1 MKRVSMIL
9 GILLLIFAGLWYFVL
24 RNNFNQRFPNGWEWT
39 VNTLGQTS
47 FADEATGAFPEDT
60 SLANDPPTKTE
71 RVVTAETGADGL
83 ARISDNYKQ
92 SDPLTGAI
100 TWEFTYDATVN
111 ATTGQYADSEDYYFL
126 PQNLGKGSYTI
137 RNTTYQSIPVTFEKE
152 EVINGINTYLF
163 SFKGDLDNTLAYSY
177 IELEEGQKVTCFDFE
192 LNYWVEPNTG
202 EIVKY
207 REWCE
212 GDWVVD
218 SEGERLYA
226 ISRWGGETDGADLIR
241 QASVVQAA
249 LFRHQA
255 INLYVPIAAAVLG
268 LLLLLAGVMMKD
280 SSSSDSPEKKV
291 AA

>member
-24 RNNFNQRFPNGWEWT
+24 RNNFNQRFPSGWEWT

-71 RVVTAETGADGL
+71 RVVTAEAAAGGL
-83 ARISDNYKQ
+83 AHITDNYRQ

-111 ATTGQYADSEDYYFL
+111 ATTGQYPDSEDYYFL
-126 PQNLGKGSYTI
+126 PQNLSKQNYTI
-137 RNTTYQSIPVTFEKE
+137 RNTTYSGIEVVFQGE

-163 SFKGDLDNTLAYSY
+163 TYQGDLDNTLAYSY
-177 IELEEGQKVTCFDFE
+177 ITLEEGQKVTCFDFE

-218 SEGERLYA
+218 AQGERVYA

-255 INLYVPIAAAVLG
+255 INLYIPLAAAVLG
-268 LLLLLAGVMMKD
+268 LILLLVSVTMKD
-280 SSSSDSPEKKV
+280 SSSSDFAEKKV
-291 AA
+291 AP